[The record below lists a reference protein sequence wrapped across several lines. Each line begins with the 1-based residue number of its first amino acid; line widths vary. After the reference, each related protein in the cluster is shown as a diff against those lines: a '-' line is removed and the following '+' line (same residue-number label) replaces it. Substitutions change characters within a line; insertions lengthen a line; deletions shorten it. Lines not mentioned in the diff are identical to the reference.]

1 MASDWTRFE
10 QHKTLP
16 QSSGRWRRRRN
27 EPLSSGKT
35 NRQELTTMANSLRER
50 RPRRKREFVQSA
62 LLVGPQR
69 GARDWMRSAGWRG
82 LDVTYPAPLAALL
95 QAGLHGAAQVARD
108 THRGRPN
115 RSATSVRADAAVY
128 TYRYAARTINVLL
141 AQNAGDGCCARRH
154 KRTPPR
160 TRTNTRAAG
169 DSSKRE
175 CRRLYKHARKPCTNE
190 RVRAHVQTHRRERM
204 NERADKVAGPD
215 FVAAGRMNF
224 SSRQVP
230 LQSTV

>member
-1 MASDWTRFE
+1 
-10 QHKTLP
+10 
-16 QSSGRWRRRRN
+16 
-27 EPLSSGKT
+27 
-35 NRQELTTMANSLRER
+35 MANSLRER
-50 RPRRKREFVQSA
+50 RPRRKREFVQSG

-141 AQNAGDGCCARRH
+141 AQKRR
-154 KRTPPR
+154 
-160 TRTNTRAAG
+160 
-169 DSSKRE
+169 
-175 CRRLYKHARKPCTNE
+175 RRLLRKTSQTHTPTDAHKHAR
-190 RVRAHVQTHRRERM
+190 
-204 NERADKVAGPD
+204 G
-215 FVAAGRMNF
+215 GRL
-224 SSRQVP
+224 VKA
-230 LQSTV
+230 